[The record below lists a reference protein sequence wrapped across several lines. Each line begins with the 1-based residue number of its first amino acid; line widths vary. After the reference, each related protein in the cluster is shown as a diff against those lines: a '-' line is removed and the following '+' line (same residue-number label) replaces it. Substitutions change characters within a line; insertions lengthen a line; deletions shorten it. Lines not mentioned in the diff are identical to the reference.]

1 MLQMSIPFFV
11 YKSVKKQKM
20 RIVFSSGKQKTPL
33 PISDSETIAGEPKNF
48 SGYGNQVRPRGNVL
62 PPDDL
67 IHPDR

>member
-33 PISDSETIAGEPKNF
+33 PVSDSETIAGELKILVGTEIKHAQGITF
-48 SGYGNQVRPRGNVL
+48 FHQT
-62 PPDDL
+62 
-67 IHPDR
+67 I